1 MTSNCINNDV
11 FGSLIGSAME
21 VLRDQRRKRPFN
33 NIKKKKLVFFW
44 VENPFFLRLKMT
56 LSVGLDLIE
65 PY

>member
-11 FGSLIGSAME
+11 FGSLIGSVME
-21 VLRDQRRKRPFN
+21 VLRNQRRRRPFN
-33 NIKKKKLVFFW
+33 NIKKKQVFLGRK
-44 VENPFFLRLKMT
+44 PFFLRLKMT